1 MALAP
6 LVLAVLQ
13 AAMPSDPGIH
23 ELRLAR
29 EGRADVVY
37 TLSLPD
43 GFDPDGEALP
53 LVVALHYAGKNR
65 DHFGRGVLE
74 GLVEPGLRHV
84 GPIIAA
90 PDAPARGFTDEAAE
104 GAILALLDHLERA
117 YPIDPK
123 RVLVT
128 GFSMGGMG
136 TWYLASRHADRFT
149 AAIPIAGSPRSLGDD
164 GLGAFAALPLH
175 AIHSV
180 DDEVVAIEP
189 TRKAVDELKS
199 KGAPAELTEIEGVTH
214 YNVPGFVHSLRDASK
229 WLERVWGR

>member
-1 MALAP
+1 MALARLA
-6 LVLAVLQ
+6 LVVLQ
-13 AAMPSDPGIH
+13 TSMPSDSGLH

-43 GFDPDGEALP
+43 GFDPEGDPRP
-53 LVVALHYAGKNR
+53 LVIALHYAGKNR

-74 GLVEPGLRHV
+74 GLVEPGLRHLR
-84 GPIIAA
+84 PIIAA
-90 PDAPARGFTDEAAE
+90 PDAPARGFTDRAAE
-104 GAILALLDHLERA
+104 DAVLALLDHLQAA
-117 YPIDPK
+117 YPVDPK

-136 TWYLASRHADRFT
+136 TWFLASRHPNRFT
-149 AAIPIAGSPRSLGDD
+149 AAIPIAGSPRALAEEGW
-164 GLGAFAALPLH
+164 GALEALPLH

-189 TRKAVDELKS
+189 TRKAVAELKAS
-199 KGAPAELTEIEGVTH
+199 GAPAELTELSGVTH
-214 YNVPGFVHSLRDASK
+214 YNVPGFVGSLKDASK

>member
-1 MALAP
+1 
-6 LVLAVLQ
+6 
-13 AAMPSDPGIH
+13 MPSDPGTH

-43 GFDPDGEALP
+43 GFDLEGEPRP
-53 LVVALHYAGKNR
+53 LVLALHYSGKNR

-74 GLVEPGLRHV
+74 GLVEPALRHLR
-84 GPIIAA
+84 PIIVA
-90 PDAPARGFTDEAAE
+90 PDAPARGFIDAAAE
-104 GAILALLDHLERA
+104 GAVLALLDHLQAA

-136 TWYLASRHADRFT
+136 TWYLASRHPDRFT
-149 AAIPIAGSPRSLGDD
+149 AAIPVAGSPRALGDD
-164 GLGAFAALPLH
+164 GLSAFETLPVH

-180 DDEVVAIEP
+180 DDEVVAIDP
-189 TRKAVDELKS
+189 ARRAIAELKAA
-199 KGAPAELTEIEGVTH
+199 GAPAELTEVDGVTH
-214 YNVPGFVHSLRDASK
+214 YNVAGFVSSLREVSE
-229 WLERVWGR
+229 WLERAWSR